1 MMCTS
6 GTKLL
11 IKISPYFQILIS
23 FILVCLIEI
32 PAYTLIPFV
41 IDILGRKPVLF
52 ITLFIPGKCYLETIY
67 GPVFNVNFSGICCIV
82 AAFLTPGSVIFTI
95 LALGAKLGASAA
107 FNVIYMYTAQLYP
120 TSIRSDY
127 NPCQ

>member
-6 GTKLL
+6 GTHIWIKL
-11 IKISPYFQILIS
+11 KINYQILIS

-52 ITLFIPGKCYLETIY
+52 ITLFIPGKCYLETLKSC
-67 GPVFNVNFSGICCIV
+67 V
-82 AAFLTPGSVIFTI
+82 
-95 LALGAKLGASAA
+95 
-107 FNVIYMYTAQLYP
+107 
-120 TSIRSDY
+120 
-127 NPCQ
+127 

>member
-6 GTKLL
+6 GTHICIKL
-11 IKISPYFQILIS
+11 KINYLLIS

-52 ITLFIPGKCYLETIY
+52 ITLFIPGKYYLETLKSC
-67 GPVFNVNFSGICCIV
+67 V
-82 AAFLTPGSVIFTI
+82 
-95 LALGAKLGASAA
+95 
-107 FNVIYMYTAQLYP
+107 
-120 TSIRSDY
+120 
-127 NPCQ
+127 